1 MGKEALLSTD
11 SSASLSGGTE
21 QSHRNP
27 RDHRSNFSKAHRTMF
42 RTGTTPGEHL
52 LPCKSWVFPLVSH
65 SSYRSWDVKPRTL
78 LALNSQALEAVSSD
92 SS

>member
-1 MGKEALLSTD
+1 MNEKSKNFHHNIPRPPDQLSLMGKEALLSTD
-11 SSASLSGGTE
+11 SSVSLSGGTE

-52 LPCKSWVFPLVSH
+52 LPCKSWLFPLVSH
-65 SSYRSWDVKPRTL
+65 SSYRS
-78 LALNSQALEAVSSD
+78 
-92 SS
+92 